1 MEIAPGVHQ
10 VAIGEGPFPPPNVFF
25 VAGEDRAA
33 FIDTAFGRDEEVDAH
48 LGLWNRAGRPE
59 VAGIVLTHR
68 HGDHIGGAGRLRA
81 ETGGEIVCHT
91 DEQAPIDMDLDG
103 VRVGRPVEDGETID
117 LGGATLE
124 LVHTPGHTMGS
135 LCVYYREQGIL
146 FAGDTVLGNGT
157 TSISPDHGDMAL
169 YIESLG
175 RLAGYDTKLIAP
187 GHGAVVDRPEDKIK
201 ALIEHRYSRERRV
214 LGLVQDGHGT
224 IDELF
229 DATYAKL
236 DRRRHN
242 SARGQLLS
250 HLIKLEREGRV
261 SRDTDGAYAAR

>member
-10 VAIGEGPFPPPNVFF
+10 VAIGEGHFPPPNVFF
-25 VAGEDRAA
+25 VAGEHRAA
-33 FIDTAFGRDEEVDAH
+33 FIDTAFGKDEEVNAYID
-48 LGLWNRAGRPE
+48 LWNRTGKPE

-68 HGDHIGGAGRLRA
+68 HGDHIGGAGRIQA
-81 ETGGEIVCHT
+81 ETGSQIVCHA
-91 DEQAPIDMDLDG
+91 DEREPIEKDLDG
-103 VRVGRPVEDGETID
+103 VRVARPVEDGETID

-175 RLAGYDTKLIAP
+175 RLAGYDAKLIGP
-187 GHGAVVDRPEDKIK
+187 GHGAVVDQPKSRLE
-201 ALIEHRYSRERRV
+201 ALIEHRHSRERRI
-214 LGLVQDGHGT
+214 LGLIENGRGT
-224 IDELF
+224 VDQLF
-229 DATYAKL
+229 AAIYARL

-250 HLIKLEREGRV
+250 HLIKLEREGSV
-261 SRDTDGAYAAR
+261 TRDSNGAYTAR

>member
-1 MEIAPGVHQ
+1 VEIAPGVHQ
-10 VAIGEGPFPPPNVFF
+10 VAIGEGHFPPPNVFF
-25 VAGEDRAA
+25 IAGTRRSA
-33 FIDTAFGRDEEVDAH
+33 FVDTAFGRDEEVDAH
-48 LGLWNRAGRPE
+48 LKLWESHGKPE

-68 HGDHIGGAGRLRA
+68 HGDHIGGAGRLRVA
-81 ETGGEIVCHT
+81 TGGEIVCHT
-91 DEQAPIDMDLDG
+91 DEREPIERDLDG

-117 LGGATLE
+117 LGGVTLE

-175 RLAGYDTKLIAP
+175 RLGGYDTKLIGP
-187 GHGAVVDRPEDKIK
+187 GHGAVVDRPKDKLE
-201 ALIEHRYSRERRV
+201 ALIEHRHSRERRV
-214 LGLVQDGHGT
+214 LGLIQRGCGT
-224 IDELF
+224 VDRLF
-229 DATYAKL
+229 GAIYARL
-236 DRRRHN
+236 DRRRHS

-261 SRDTDGAYAAR
+261 SRDSNGTYSPV